1 MSSSLRRGVLAA
13 AVFAF
18 PIASL
23 TACGAGFDAETSKVE
38 PDTSSAHVEN
48 IKIQN
53 VTIIIPHDDD
63 SLASITARLH
73 NSGTKDQTV
82 EAIRLPGTGKRVE
95 LTPAKGESEV
105 VVPAGGSVALG
116 GEGNASAVIEE
127 PTEAGVNPGDAQR
140 VVFDLSKTGGIGLD
154 ASVVDDGEGRE
165 YYADYA
171 PTPTATASP
180 SPTEE
185 TTAAG
190 TSGQEDAGET
200 TADATSSETPA
211 GDETTAESEAGAE
224 SGEE

>member
-23 TACGAGFDAETSKVE
+23 TACGAGFDAGTNNIE

-53 VTIIIPHDDD
+53 VNIIIPHDDD
-63 SLASITARLH
+63 SLGGISARLY

-82 EAIRLPGTGKRVE
+82 EAVRLPGTGKRVE
-95 LTPAKGESEV
+95 LTPAEGESKV
-105 VVPAGGSVALG
+105 VVPAGGTVALG
-116 GEGNASAVIEE
+116 GEGNASAVIED

-165 YYADYA
+165 YYADYG

-180 SPTEE
+180 SPTGE

-190 TSGQEDAGET
+190 NSGGQDAEERTAGATATET
-200 TADATSSETPA
+200 QA
-211 GDETTAESEAGAE
+211 GDETAAE